1 MASAEERHTR
11 TKRST
16 QGCVTCVQAKVKC
29 SDDRPRCQRCS
40 RLRKECNWPGP
51 RIPLKERRRGH
62 GSLKSRQALGL
73 GYVHPIACL
82 PSPVPSERDIGHVQP
97 VKRIPTALSPR
108 CIPSPSSVCYGP
120 SEQDA
125 LYYFENI
132 FSRLSPKTFL
142 WSAHAILL
150 KYSTDSGALM
160 HLLLASSL
168 SQMSQGHTNQSL
180 LQTAKNHFSC
190 GTGLL
195 VADIQARN
203 IDHCRNM
210 MAFWLLQ
217 LTYRTV
223 WDQRAYLAMGKLS
236 ASMVSYI
243 QDHKLI
249 QLLCGAEN
257 SFDES
262 SQLSPTEKSVIATFL
277 LFAAYEDLD
286 SQYCNSGGQLS
297 AIILADPAVAYM
309 IFTLSRQSHG
319 RFFGTEYP
327 AEELM
332 DDIERSVPL
341 ELHLHANMALS
352 NIQQNCREG
361 SPQIQQLHE
370 IASNLRDM
378 EAVRKTP

>member
-1 MASAEERHTR
+1 MS
-11 TKRST
+11 
-16 QGCVTCVQAKVKC
+16 
-29 SDDRPRCQRCS
+29 
-40 RLRKECNWPGP
+40 
-51 RIPLKERRRGH
+51 
-62 GSLKSRQALGL
+62 
-73 GYVHPIACL
+73 
-82 PSPVPSERDIGHVQP
+82 SERDSEQVQP
-97 VKRIPTALSPR
+97 ASRIPPALSPR

-120 SEQDA
+120 LEQDA

-168 SQMSQGHTNQSL
+168 SQMSQGYIDQRL
-180 LQTAKNHFSC
+180 LQAAKKHFSC

-195 VADIQARN
+195 VADIQARR
-203 IDHCRNM
+203 IDLCRNM

-243 QDHKLI
+243 QDHKVI

-257 SFDES
+257 SFEES
-262 SQLSPTEKSVIATFL
+262 VQLSPAEKSIIATFL
-277 LFAAYEDLD
+277 LFVAYEDLD

-297 AIILADPAVAYM
+297 AIVLTDPVVAHTV
-309 IFTLSRQSHG
+309 FTLSRSSQG

-327 AEELM
+327 EEELM

-352 NIQQNCREG
+352 NLQQVCREG
-361 SPQIQQLHE
+361 NPRIQQLHE
-370 IASNLRDM
+370 IASKLGDI
-378 EAVRKTP
+378 EEV